1 MDSNKNNHI
10 DLFLSLNESDIIKLK
25 ALIAGDEDTISVN
38 AESAGDQFLTH
49 LFEQKNNLRKKG
61 LTDTFLTVGLVGLK
75 IQDELQWNHLLQV
88 PILLQQTSTKAN
100 LWTIKREAPLTLNP
114 KLPNLFEENE
124 HIVQDLYKCISKEA
138 PNELDFEA
146 LTKLLSNHLLS
157 ASAAPLPSN
166 QSLEEIN
173 IATIIPSCLLNIE
186 KERFVEPDQIKIIT
200 HLKEFAKKAKVLQQ
214 RNDLEICYPFLD
226 SEQYALSKELET
238 QPLALI
244 QCHHYAEPNPF
255 INQLIIKGLEKGER
269 ILVLSD
275 RKARLSSLYNDL
287 PIDQKCMLPKDW
299 QTDPL
304 VKRIVHTNI
313 KKSTISEKPN
323 GQSFLLQKQKANRF
337 YTAFDQYAKAY
348 NTPIFG
354 HLNWIDLIGQFLTYQ
369 DIVDKK
375 ILAPL
380 INSTK
385 FEFSQEE
392 FNQLN
397 SFVEQAVKCFQAVN
411 LDHSF
416 FYSFQETWFTQSD
429 LVNTKKFFNTAI
441 EQIKSDTSDLLADI
455 QSLIDT
461 YAELYRDQ
469 LDELYLNLHRQT
481 KKVIALTTDTQTA
494 LGQFNTNNKLKAN
507 YFINMF
513 SKRSREQSQYIKAIE
528 QGYELL
534 QESLSAQDLIDAR
547 LPVFQSIPDLTL
559 LLEKL
564 ESFEQELDQW
574 RSNNFN
580 QIQEEFKR
588 FSKKHHW
595 SNPKID
601 AWIQAIEDKINTYF
615 GALKQ
620 LNLFKTPPV
629 DHLLTYSKRL
639 QQLQQILQE
648 AKVFEQKMENFGA
661 RYEWTRVWLL
671 AQPQEKELI
680 QALIHT
686 NSDQWLAALGS
697 WYLNKVIEKNIHGDR
712 TFKQE
717 ELKDF
722 IGTVLDFYPKLL
734 GQINNQ
740 WLQNLAKD
748 FNGLSRKDKKQL
760 IQGLE
765 EQASTQPSDVFNTL
779 TQTAIPL
786 IYAQLD
792 HYTNTSYESL
802 QFDKIVLLEEAFI
815 PANIVERICEQSKSI
830 LVFTQIPPNDPKS
843 ISFYLDQMPL
853 VKNYQLNGKYYNTC
867 LKLQAQAPFVQS
879 KSFVR
884 SINLHETNGVFD
896 CKTQTNTVEADTV
909 MHLLNNIKIDK
920 QTRVYGKTGILC
932 FTSAQRNLIWDY
944 VRVIAKR
951 TDEVG
956 ESIRQLE
963 RTGLQIGC
971 LDDLLGMEFDRLI
984 ISSTFSYLPDSEVFV
999 DPFDYCSPRALM
1011 LGIQWCTFSKAKYID
1026 LVYAQAPNQITT
1038 LLEHNPGAA
1047 MVLNFQNKMNSLS
1060 ESISQGGGYFFRNF
1074 EPNTA
1079 PVQKLAQKIQ
1089 TTLRSSIPLNRVRLD
1104 FELYGIE
1111 FPLVILPDQ
1120 LNTKPSLLIFD
1131 HLISNEK
1138 DTWYLWDYFYIKR
1151 LIEED
1156 FNIIHFNST
1165 DFWKRPQA
1173 SINQLMEQIH
1183 AFDQIQLTDHTAD
1196 DTNAPTQV

>member
-1 MDSNKNNHI
+1 MDSIKNNHI
-10 DLFLSLNESDIIKLK
+10 DLFYSLNESDIKTIK
-25 ALIAGDEDTISVN
+25 AFIAGDEAIISVN

-49 LFEQKNNLRKKG
+49 LFEQKNNIRKKG
-61 LTDTFLTVGLVGLK
+61 QTATFLTVGLVGLK
-75 IQDELQWNHLLQV
+75 IQDDLQWNHLLQM

-100 LWTIKREAPLTLNP
+100 LWTIKREAPMTLNP
-114 KLPNLFEENE
+114 ELQTLMEGNDHLL
-124 HIVQDLYKCISKEA
+124 QDLYHCMSIEA
-138 PNELDFEA
+138 PDELDFEV
-146 LTKLLSNHLLS
+146 LTEQLSSHLLS
-157 ASAAPLPSN
+157 SNAAPLPSV
-166 QSLEEIN
+166 QSLEEIKN
-173 IATIIPSCLLNIE
+173 STIISSCLLYNK
-186 KERFVEPDQIKIIT
+186 KEDFVEPDQINILT
-200 HLKEFAKKAKVLQQ
+200 QLKGFIKTPKVHQR

-238 QPLALI
+238 QKLALI
-244 QCHHYAEPNPF
+244 QCHHYAEPNPI
-255 INQLIIKGLEKGER
+255 INQLIIQGLEKGER

-275 RKARLSSLYNDL
+275 RKARLGSLYNDL

-299 QTDPL
+299 RTDPL

-323 GQSFLLQKQKANRF
+323 GQAFLLHKQQANRF

-354 HLNWIDLIGQFLTYQ
+354 PLNWIDLIGQFLTYQ
-369 DIVDKK
+369 DMADKK
-375 ILAPL
+375 ILASL

-385 FEFSQEE
+385 FEFGHKE

-397 SFVEQAVKCFQAVN
+397 TFVEQAVQYFQAVN

-429 LVNTKKFFNTAI
+429 CADTKNYFKSAI
-441 EQIKSDTSDLLADI
+441 EQIKSDTSDLLADM

-461 YAELYRDQ
+461 YAELFRDQ
-469 LDELYLNLHRQT
+469 LDELYLNLHNQS
-481 KKVIALTTDTQTA
+481 KKVIALTVDTQTA
-494 LGQFNTNNKLKAN
+494 LGQPNTTNKLKAN
-507 YFINMF
+507 YFKNMF
-513 SKRSREQSQYIKAIE
+513 SKKSREQSQYIKAIE
-528 QGYELL
+528 QSYELL
-534 QESLSAQDLIDAR
+534 QESLNAQHLIDAR
-547 LPVFQSIPDLTL
+547 LPAFQAIQSLDL

-601 AWIQAIEDKINTYF
+601 GWIHDIEDKISTYF
-615 GALKQ
+615 DGLKQ
-620 LNLFKTPPV
+620 LNLFKSSPV

-648 AKVFEQKMENFGA
+648 TKVFEQKMEDFDA
-661 RYEWTRVWLL
+661 RYEWTKVWLL
-671 AQPQEKELI
+671 AQPQEKELV
-680 QALIHT
+680 QALIHI
-686 NSDQWLAALGS
+686 NSAQWLAALGS
-697 WYLNKVIEKNIHGDR
+697 WYLNKVIEKNIHADR
-712 TFKQE
+712 TFKE
-717 ELKDF
+717 AELTDF

-734 GQINNQ
+734 EQINKQ

-748 FNGLSRKDKKQL
+748 FNSLSRKDKKLLLQS
-760 IQGLE
+760 LE
-765 EQASTQPSDVFNTL
+765 EQSTIPPAEIFNEL

-792 HYTNTSYESL
+792 HYANTTYESL
-802 QFDKIVLLEEAFI
+802 QFDRIILMEEAFL
-815 PANIVERICEQSKSI
+815 PASTVERLCEQGKSI
-830 LVFTQIPPNDPKS
+830 QVFTQIPPNDPKS

-884 SINLHETNGVFD
+884 SIKLHETNGVFD
-896 CKTQTNTVEADTV
+896 CKVQTNSVEADTV
-909 MHLLNNIKIDK
+909 MHLLNNIEIDK

-932 FTSAQRNLIWDY
+932 FTVAQRNLIWDY

-963 RTGLQIGC
+963 RSGLQIGC

-984 ISSTFSYLPDSEVFV
+984 ISTTFSYLPDDEVFV

-1011 LGIQWCTFSKAKYID
+1011 LGIQWCTYSKAKYID
-1026 LVYAQAPNQITT
+1026 LVYTQVPKQITA

-1047 MVLNFQNKMNSLS
+1047 MVLNFQNKMDKLS

-1089 TTLRSSIPLNRVRLD
+1089 ATLRSSIPLNRVRLD

-1120 LNTKPSLLIFD
+1120 LHTKPSLLIFD

-1138 DTWYLWDYFYIKR
+1138 DTWYLWDHFYIKR

-1173 SINQLMEQIH
+1173 SINQIMEQIH
-1183 AFDQIQLTDHTAD
+1183 AFDQTQFTDYTAD